1 MSKFQFRQVKG
12 AKRYKAWKEWLE
24 GDIVIGVFK
33 DTYIDK
39 YKKNGY
45 TIEIIET
52 QFQEGEDLPA
62 GTMLGLN
69 GMGSL
74 DYKMEDVEI
83 GSVVRIEYT
92 GKTVL
97 EKGPYE
103 GKEAHTVSVAVSSGP
118 VEEEGDYD
126 DL

>member
-1 MSKFQFRQVKG
+1 MSQFQFRQVKG
-12 AKRYKAWKEWLE
+12 QKKYKSWKEWLE
-24 GDIVIGVFK
+24 GDIIIGVFK

-74 DYKMEDVEI
+74 DYKMEDVAI